1 MYIVRELTVNQ
12 LTVKILVIL
21 PAFTPDP
28 NSLIK
33 LVVCSV
39 QHQ

>member
-12 LTVKILVIL
+12 LTVFFFL